1 MTSSKNGIYNFLISD
16 VETVI
21 QFAIMEF
28 KHGDPQ
34 RGQTVMEEVLSNYPK
49 RSDLWSVYIDMMA
62 KQGDPEA
69 VRQV

>member
-1 MTSSKNGIYNFLISD
+1 MTSPKNGIYNFLISD